1 MNNVAKMVML
11 SKGKDDMKSYRYEP
25 EDRFTDRRGRP
36 HYDNGRFAP
45 RSEGDMWIEGNYR
58 RDYEQPE
65 NRREQKRD
73 YPSYN
78 YETPHMNKIGFS
90 VDGEME
96 RKHEVDHDYK
106 TKVNY
111 PHSDEMRSRSG
122 KTEMGGAHT
131 KGVKPLTRETA
142 EEWVRKLQNED
153 GTSGAHWNF
162 DQTKQVI
169 TQKGLD
175 CDPVEFFVA
184 MNMMYSDYG
193 KVAKKMGVNNLDFYV
208 DMAKAFLDDKDAAE
222 DKLAR
227 YYEYVVQA

>member
-25 EDRFTDRRGRP
+25 EDR
-36 HYDNGRFAP
+36 
-45 RSEGDMWIEGNYR
+45 
-58 RDYEQPE
+58 
-65 NRREQKRD
+65 
-73 YPSYN
+73 
-78 YETPHMNKIGFS
+78 
-90 VDGEME
+90 
-96 RKHEVDHDYK
+96 
-106 TKVNY
+106 
-111 PHSDEMRSRSG
+111 HSDEMRSRSG
-122 KTEMGGAHT
+122 KAEMGGAHS

-142 EEWVRKLQNED
+142 EEWIRKLENED
-153 GTSGAHWNF
+153 GTSGAHWNY

-184 MNMMYSDYG
+184 MNLMYSDYG

-227 YYEYVVQA
+227 YYEYVVQAQCYQCVTNGTKVC